1 MIQQPI
7 SPEQLSRIFNDIQ
20 NRLFLIVLEY
30 RDTNLQNWT
39 SDDRIPYLRVWE
51 LLHQLERD
59 IENGN
64 YKLTPTDAAHEQ

>member
-7 SPEQLSRIFNDIQ
+7 SPEAVSQIFNDIQ

-30 RDTNLQNWT
+30 RDTNLHNWT
-39 SDDRIPYLRVWE
+39 SDDSIPYLRVWE

-59 IENGN
+59 IQNGN
-64 YKLTPTDAAHEQ
+64 YKFKSADGTHE